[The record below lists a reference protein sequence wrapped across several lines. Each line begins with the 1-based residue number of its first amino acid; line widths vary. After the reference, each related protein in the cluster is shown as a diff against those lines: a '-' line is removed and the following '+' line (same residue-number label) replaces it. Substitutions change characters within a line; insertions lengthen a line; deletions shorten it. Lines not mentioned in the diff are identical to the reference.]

1 MSSAETNS
9 SSYARVA
16 EPTLAYVWHSVS
28 GQPIADD
35 LLDWPPDVFAFTNVI
50 LERSYAFRFAL
61 PPSNDWPP
69 PRKASWTAAVVEAG
83 SQWGAWTESRR
94 GHIPDLVRE
103 QWTAIRPGAGNPID
117 EVASGRD
124 RRLCEALLTLH
135 AIADE
140 ACAGLGIALD
150 SADGHACAYRA
161 RGRELLA
168 RAGTL
173 SRIDPRFLR
182 VLPKVSTPPTG
193 RAAYSRYAC
202 VHGPG
207 IDARWRKMPA
217 RHRGIDVTS
226 EFATLLLLPWPLQV
240 HASDFRPVEDS
251 VQRLEKDPF
260 GFFEF
265 APAEQLDLD
274 LLDRVLVA
282 AREEVASIDVVLL
295 PEAAVD
301 ENDIEALESLL
312 HFHGAISLIAGIRR
326 PARQPGRLGGNWI
339 HLGYNPRFEKGA
351 GIARDP
357 GPPWFHMRQ
366 NKHHRWSFDRSQILQ
381 YHLGGVLHPDVHWWE
396 AIEVPPLGVE
406 FVEAAELTMVSL
418 VCEDLAQSD
427 DVAAVMRSVGP
438 TVVIAALLDG
448 PQLSSR
454 WAARYASVLADDPG
468 SAVLTLTSMGM
479 AQRSRPSGRDSSP
492 VVALWKNPG
501 GGVREIPLEGGAHAV
516 ILSVAMNRAPRRSA
530 DGRWPVDNG
539 TACYDVAV
547 HQVRAASSGSEF
559 QPSPSARPPS
569 PLLNIE
575 ELTILTAWA
584 EGVAEILAHA
594 PADAADLLEQAR
606 PGAGWRGSL
615 GLAEPSAQLGHA
627 IELLRKHVLASPD
640 RDGVPG
646 FDASL
651 SMCEQDRPDE
661 GRLDGLVRQVLRA
674 MLEERRTRHPPPG
687 RSAGG
692 A

>member
-50 LERSYAFRFAL
+50 LERSYAIRFAL

-351 GIARDP
+351 GMLPDPDALSLAERVQAIVDAPVAAGLHSIAASNL
-357 GPPWFHMRQ
+357 GSEPP
-366 NKHHRWSFDRSQILQ
+366 DE
-381 YHLGGVLHPDVHWWE
+381 DV
-396 AIEVPPLGVE
+396 
-406 FVEAAELTMVSL
+406 L
-418 VCEDLAQSD
+418 VCGDDAAAKELALGFCGRL
-427 DVAAVMRSVGP
+427 VAGRALDAGPLANARTLEGLTAVIVNLNR
-438 TVVIAALLDG
+438 
-448 PQLSSR
+448 
-454 WAARYASVLADDPG
+454 RYKAHA
-468 SAVLTLTSMGM
+468 
-479 AQRSRPSGRDSSP
+479 
-492 VVALWKNPG
+492 
-501 GGVREIPLEGGAHAV
+501 GVRISGLE
-516 ILSVAMNRAPRRSA
+516 P
-530 DGRWPVDNG
+530 
-539 TACYDVAV
+539 
-547 HQVRAASSGSEF
+547 
-559 QPSPSARPPS
+559 
-569 PLLNIE
+569 
-575 ELTILTAWA
+575 
-584 EGVAEILAHA
+584 
-594 PADAADLLEQAR
+594 
-606 PGAGWRGSL
+606 
-615 GLAEPSAQLGHA
+615 
-627 IELLRKHVLASPD
+627 
-640 RDGVPG
+640 
-646 FDASL
+646 
-651 SMCEQDRPDE
+651 
-661 GRLDGLVRQVLRA
+661 
-674 MLEERRTRHPPPG
+674 
-687 RSAGG
+687 
-692 A
+692 